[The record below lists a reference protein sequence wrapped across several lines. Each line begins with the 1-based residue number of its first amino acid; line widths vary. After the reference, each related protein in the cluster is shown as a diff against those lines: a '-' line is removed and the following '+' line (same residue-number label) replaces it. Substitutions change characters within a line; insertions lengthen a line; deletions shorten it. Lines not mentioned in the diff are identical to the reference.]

1 MKKLAAVLFVML
13 GFALTA
19 NAQLKIAYVD
29 SDAIIK
35 TIPEAQQAQQQLD
48 NLTKD
53 WQTELQNMQTEW
65 KKKYEDYESR
75 KLIMSN
81 EIRAKIEG
89 ELSKME
95 QKITEYRQ
103 KKFGPKGDYFV
114 KQEELMKPVHNK
126 IFNVIKEVAEK
137 DNYDYIFDRSS
148 EMLFLYA
155 KDKYDLTNQVIEKL
169 K

>member
-114 KQEELMKPVHNK
+114 KHEGLMKPVHNK